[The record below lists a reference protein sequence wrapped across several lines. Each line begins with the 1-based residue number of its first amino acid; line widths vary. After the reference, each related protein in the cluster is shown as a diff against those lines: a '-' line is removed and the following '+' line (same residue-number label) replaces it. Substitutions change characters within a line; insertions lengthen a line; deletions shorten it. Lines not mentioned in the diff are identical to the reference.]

1 MKLIVICLLLPLT
14 AAFVPQMPVAQSS
27 MATSISS
34 RSLQLSPSSP
44 PEKDSRHL
52 TAATAGG
59 TWLGKTGDAVKRGL
73 AAGLLS
79 LSVMTNLSSMM
90 PADMTVA
97 NAAGSTVIGEI
108 SGSGLIFKDTLV
120 GKSSYLS
127 IFHHPFMLKCH
138 LTSLASLLPTCS

>member
-1 MKLIVICLLLPLT
+1 MKLIAICLLLPLT
-14 AAFVPQMPVAQSS
+14 AAFVPQIPVAQSS

-44 PEKDSRHL
+44 PEKDSRPL
-52 TAATAGG
+52 PAATAGN
-59 TWLGKTGDAVKRGL
+59 TWLDKTGDAVKRGL

-97 NAAGSTVIGEI
+97 NAAGNTVVGEI
-108 SGSGLIFKDTLV
+108 AGSGLVFKDTLV
-120 GKSSYLS
+120 GKSLCSSYFS
-127 IFHHPFMLKCH
+127 
-138 LTSLASLLPTCS
+138 

>member
-1 MKLIVICLLLPLT
+1 MKLIAICLLLPLT
-14 AAFVPQMPVAQSS
+14 AAFVPQIPVAQSS
-27 MATSISS
+27 MAKSISS

-44 PEKDSRHL
+44 PEKDSRPL
-52 TAATAGG
+52 PAATAGN
-59 TWLGKTGDAVKRGL
+59 TWLGKSGDAVKRGL

-108 SGSGLIFKDTLV
+108 AGSGLVFKDTLV
-120 GKSSYLS
+120 GKSFYSS
-127 IFHHPFMLKCH
+127 
-138 LTSLASLLPTCS
+138 SLFP